1 MPAIAG
7 IDPDA
12 HPRVA
17 MLAARGVTLLELLL
31 VLAVLGILSAA
42 ALPAYQGH
50 VQRSQ
55 RSQAIALLQEN
66 AVFLEEF
73 YHRHGSYKLTP
84 ISWPALPAPASPPDG
99 VVRYQLAFGSVP
111 RNTDDG
117 YYVLRAIRLQV
128 ADETEVISLTQ
139 TGIMKLCIGRD
150 GVERCEL
157 VH

>member
-1 MPAIAG
+1 
-7 IDPDA
+7 
-12 HPRVA
+12 
-17 MLAARGVTLLELLL
+17 MLVRRGFTLLELLL
-31 VLAVLGILSAA
+31 VLVLLGILSAA
-42 ALPAYQGH
+42 ALPAYQGY

-55 RSQAIALLQEN
+55 RAQAIALLQEN
-66 AVFLEEF
+66 AIFLEEF

-84 ISWPALPAPASPPDG
+84 TRWPALPVTVSPPAG
-99 VVRYQLAFGSVP
+99 VAQYQLAFGTLP

-117 YYVLRAIRLQV
+117 YYVLRATRLRV

-139 TGIMKLCIGRD
+139 TGIIKRCVRCD